1 MGIAQI
7 SRALTALDDNL
18 FAATR
23 DNRLLCRDTVTVDL
37 TWTEIGKTPEHVRA
51 LAAYYGLLF
60 AATSSDELWY
70 RPAICIP
77 SPLYTGSLM
86 FYNQLEGNVAIGPFS
101 GNGDFET
108 LQDYPQPDISF
119 AKDWTH
125 VVSANNGIL
134 LFYDNA
140 SGRCSTGKLE
150 DDGTY
155 KNLQDYPQ
163 PDISF
168 AKDWT
173 HVVSAN
179 NGLFF
184 FYNDTNG
191 SAQAGGMTISGIYE
205 KLQAYLENTFNV
217 GWTNIVSCTKR

>member
-1 MGIAQI
+1 MLVVGVPQ
-7 SRALTALDDNL
+7 
-18 FAATR
+18 
-23 DNRLLCRDTVTVDL
+23 
-37 TWTEIGKTPEHVRA
+37 E
-51 LAAYYGLLF
+51 
-60 AATSSDELWY
+60 SS
-70 RPAICIP
+70 
-77 SPLYTGSLM
+77 
-86 FYNQLEGNVAIGPFS
+86 
-101 GNGDFET
+101 
-108 LQDYPQPDISF
+108 
-119 AKDWTH
+119 
-125 VVSANNGIL
+125 
-134 LFYDNA
+134 
-140 SGRCSTGKLE
+140 E

-217 GWTNIVSCTKR
+217 GWTNIVSRTRDEDKLRICYHSSVFLNH